1 MGERAGENMSQRQA
15 SRSAAGGSVRLQAIH
30 AEPLESSYL
39 VSVLSHTADGM
50 VAIDTEG
57 CILGWNAAAEGLFGY
72 PAEDVIGR
80 ACNEVLDFEDR
91 CGNTVCDAE
100 CSLHGGAPQGEG
112 SWVVPTREV
121 LAHTDSGRRLWL
133 SLTTI
138 LVPPAEDEPCCRIHL
153 MRQAGV
159 TPELEEALIDRL
171 TQPKRGEVDAS
182 VIDQLTLR
190 EREVLRLL
198 AEGLGTQ
205 EIADHLFVSATTAR
219 NHVQHILNK
228 LGVHS
233 RLEAVAL
240 ALSNHI

>member
-1 MGERAGENMSQRQA
+1 MNQRQE
-15 SRSAAGGSVRLQAIH
+15 SRSTPGGAARLQAIH
-30 AEPLESSYL
+30 AEPQEASYL
-39 VSVLSHTADGM
+39 ISVLSHTADGM
-50 VAIDTEG
+50 VAIDSDG

-72 PAEDVIGR
+72 PAQDVIGR

-100 CSLHGGAPQGEG
+100 CSLHGAPHGDG

-121 LAHTDSGRRLWL
+121 LARTDSGRRLWL
-133 SLTTI
+133 SLTTV
-138 LVPPAEDEPCCRIHL
+138 LVPPAADERCCRIHL

-159 TPELEEALIDRL
+159 TPELEEALIERL
-171 TQPKRGEVDAS
+171 TQPKRGEVDVS

-190 EREVLRLL
+190 EREVLRLM

-205 EIADHLFVSATTAR
+205 EIADQLFVSSTTAR
-219 NHVQHILNK
+219 NHVQHILKK
-228 LGVHS
+228 LNCHT

-240 ALSNHI
+240 ALRNHI

>member
-1 MGERAGENMSQRQA
+1 MSQRHE
-15 SRSAAGGSVRLQAIH
+15 SRSTTDGAARLRAID
-30 AEPLESSYL
+30 AEPQEASYL

-50 VAIDTEG
+50 VAIDADG
-57 CILGWNAAAEGLFGY
+57 RILGWNAAAEGLFGY
-72 PAEDVIGR
+72 LAQDVIGR
-80 ACNEVLDFEDR
+80 ACNEVLGFEDR

-100 CSLHGGAPQGEG
+100 CSLQGAPLGDG
-112 SWVVPTREV
+112 GCVVPTREV
-121 LAHTDSGRRLWL
+121 LASTDSGRRLWL
-133 SLTTI
+133 SLTTV
-138 LVPPAEDEPCCRIHL
+138 LVPPAEDESCCRIHL

-159 TPELEEALIDRL
+159 TPELEEALIERL

-198 AEGLGTQ
+198 ADGLGTQ
-205 EIADHLFVSATTAR
+205 EIADHLFVSSTTAR

-228 LGVHS
+228 LDVHS

-240 ALSNHI
+240 ALRNHI

>member
-1 MGERAGENMSQRQA
+1 MNQEPRRTTVGAP
-15 SRSAAGGSVRLQAIH
+15 RLRAIH
-30 AEPLESSYL
+30 AEPAEGSYV
-39 VSVLSHTADGM
+39 VSVLSQTADGM
-50 VAIDTEG
+50 VAIDTDG

-72 PAEDVIGR
+72 PAQDVIGR
-80 ACNEVLDFEDR
+80 PCHEVLGFEDR
-91 CGNTVCDAE
+91 CGNAVCDAG
-100 CSLHGGAPQGEG
+100 CALQGAPRGVG
-112 SWVVPTREV
+112 NWVVPTREV
-121 LAHTDSGRRLWL
+121 LARTETGRRLWL
-133 SLTTI
+133 SLTTV
-138 LVPPAEDEPCCRIHL
+138 LVPPVPGERCCQIHL

-159 TPELEEALIDRL
+159 TPELEEALIERL

-205 EIADHLFVSATTAR
+205 EIAAQLFVSSTTAR

-228 LGVHS
+228 LGCHT

-240 ALSNHI
+240 ALRNHI

>member
-1 MGERAGENMSQRQA
+1 MNQRQE
-15 SRSAAGGSVRLQAIH
+15 SRSTPGGAARLQAIH
-30 AEPLESSYL
+30 DEPQEASYL
-39 VSVLSHTADGM
+39 ISVLSHTADGM
-50 VAIDTEG
+50 VAIDSDG

-72 PAEDVIGR
+72 PAQDVIGR

-100 CSLHGGAPQGEG
+100 CSLHGAPHGDG

-121 LAHTDSGRRLWL
+121 LARTDSGRRLWL
-133 SLTTI
+133 SLTTV
-138 LVPPAEDEPCCRIHL
+138 LVPPAEDERCCRIHL

-159 TPELEEALIDRL
+159 TPELEEALIERL
-171 TQPKRGEVDAS
+171 TQPKRGEVDVS

-190 EREVLRLL
+190 EREVLRLM

-205 EIADHLFVSATTAR
+205 EIADQLFVSSTTAR
-219 NHVQHILNK
+219 NHVQHILKK
-228 LGVHS
+228 LNCHT

-240 ALSNHI
+240 ALRNHI

>member
-1 MGERAGENMSQRQA
+1 MSQKQQSHSPAVCTARLRTLHDETQA
-15 SRSAAGGSVRLQAIH
+15 AN
-30 AEPLESSYL
+30 YL
-39 VSVLSHTADGM
+39 VSVLYRTTDGM
-50 VAIDTEG
+50 VAIDTDG

-72 PAEDVIGR
+72 SASTVIGR
-80 ACNEVLDFEDR
+80 PCYEVLAFEDR

-100 CSLHGGAPQGEG
+100 CSLQGAQRGEG

-121 LAHTDSGRRLWL
+121 LARTDTGRRLWL
-133 SLTTI
+133 SLTTV
-138 LVPPAEDEPCCRIHL
+138 LVPPAPDERCSRIHL

-159 TPELEEALIDRL
+159 TPELEEALLERL

-205 EIADHLFVSATTAR
+205 EIADQLFVSSTTAR
-219 NHVQHILNK
+219 NHVQHILSK
-228 LGVHS
+228 LSCHT
-233 RLEAVAL
+233 RLEAVSL
-240 ALSNHI
+240 ALRNHI

>member
-1 MGERAGENMSQRQA
+1 MNQRQE
-15 SRSAAGGSVRLQAIH
+15 SRSTPGGAARLQAIH
-30 AEPLESSYL
+30 DEPQEASYL
-39 VSVLSHTADGM
+39 ISVLSHTADGM
-50 VAIDTEG
+50 VAIDSDG

-72 PAEDVIGR
+72 PAQDVIGR

-100 CSLHGGAPQGEG
+100 CSLHGAPHGDG

-121 LAHTDSGRRLWL
+121 LARTDSGRRLWL
-133 SLTTI
+133 SLTTV
-138 LVPPAEDEPCCRIHL
+138 LVPPAEDERCCRIHL

-159 TPELEEALIDRL
+159 TPELEEALIERL
-171 TQPKRGEVDAS
+171 TQPKRGEVDVS

-205 EIADHLFVSATTAR
+205 EIADLLFVSSTTAR

-240 ALSNHI
+240 ALRNHI

>member
-1 MGERAGENMSQRQA
+1 MSQRQE
-15 SRSAAGGSVRLQAIH
+15 SRSTPGGAARLQAIH
-30 AEPLESSYL
+30 AEPQEASYL
-39 VSVLSHTADGM
+39 ISVLSHTADGM
-50 VAIDTEG
+50 VAIDSDG

-72 PAEDVIGR
+72 PAQDVIGR

-100 CSLHGGAPQGEG
+100 CSLHGAPHGDG

-121 LAHTDSGRRLWL
+121 LARTDSGRRLWL
-133 SLTTI
+133 SLTTV
-138 LVPPAEDEPCCRIHL
+138 LVPPAEDERCCRIHL

-159 TPELEEALIDRL
+159 TPELEEALIERL
-171 TQPKRGEVDAS
+171 TQPKRGEVDVS

-190 EREVLRLL
+190 EREVLRLM

-205 EIADHLFVSATTAR
+205 EIADQLFVSSATAR
-219 NHVQHILNK
+219 NHVQHILKK
-228 LGVHS
+228 LNCHT

-240 ALSNHI
+240 ALRNHI

>member
-1 MGERAGENMSQRQA
+1 MRQRQEP
-15 SRSAAGGSVRLQAIH
+15 RSANGGAARVQAIH
-30 AEPLESSYL
+30 AEPQEASYL

-50 VAIDTEG
+50 VAIDTDG
-57 CILGWNAAAEGLFGY
+57 CILGWNAAAEGIFGH
-72 PAEDVIGR
+72 PAQDVIGR
-80 ACNEVLDFEDR
+80 PCNEVLDFEDR

-100 CSLHGGAPQGEG
+100 CSLHGAPGREG

-121 LAHTDSGRRLWL
+121 LARTDTGRRLWL
-133 SLTTI
+133 SLTTV
-138 LVPPAEDEPCCRIHL
+138 LVPPAPDERCCRIHL

-159 TPELEEALIDRL
+159 TPELEEALIERL

-205 EIADHLFVSATTAR
+205 EIADQLFVSSTTAR
-219 NHVQHILNK
+219 NHVQHILSK
-228 LGVHS
+228 LNCHT

-240 ALSNHI
+240 ALRNHI

>member
-1 MGERAGENMSQRQA
+1 MSQRQVP
-15 SRSAAGGSVRLQAIH
+15 RTTTGSVARLRAIH
-30 AEPLESSYL
+30 AESEEVSYL

-50 VAIDTEG
+50 VAIDTDG
-57 CILGWNAAAEGLFGY
+57 RILGWNAAAEGLLGY
-72 PAEDVIGR
+72 PSQDVIGR
-80 ACNEVLDFEDR
+80 PCNEVLDFEDR

-100 CSLHGGAPQGEG
+100 CSLHGAPRGEG

-121 LAHTDSGRRLWL
+121 LARTGTGRRLWL
-133 SLTTI
+133 SLTTV
-138 LVPPAEDEPCCRIHL
+138 LVPPAPDERCRRIHL

-159 TPELEEALIDRL
+159 TPELEEALIERL

-205 EIADHLFVSATTAR
+205 EIADQLFVSSTTAR
-219 NHVQHILNK
+219 NHVQHILSK
-228 LGVHS
+228 LDCHT

-240 ALSNHI
+240 ALRNHI

>member
-1 MGERAGENMSQRQA
+1 MSQRHE
-15 SRSAAGGSVRLQAIH
+15 SRSTSGGAARLQAIH
-30 AEPLESSYL
+30 AEPEETSYL

-50 VAIDTEG
+50 VAIDTDG

-72 PAEDVIGR
+72 PSQDVIGR
-80 ACNEVLDFEDR
+80 PCHEVLSFEDR

-100 CSLHGGAPQGEG
+100 CSLHGAPPCEG

-121 LAHTDSGRRLWL
+121 LARTDTGRRLWL
-133 SLTTI
+133 SLSTV
-138 LVPPAEDEPCCRIHL
+138 LVPPAPDEHCCRIHL

-159 TPELEEALIDRL
+159 TPELEEALIERL

-198 AEGLGTQ
+198 AEGIGTQ
-205 EIADHLFVSATTAR
+205 EIADQLFVSSTTAR
-219 NHVQHILNK
+219 NHVQHILSK
-228 LGVHS
+228 LGCHT

-240 ALSNHI
+240 ALRNHI